1 MPTTTSAGNGAALLR
16 PSRLRRRLAKWGLL
30 PYRMGLGFLIAKQV
44 LILTTRGRV
53 SAKERRTP
61 LWYVS
66 DGDAIY
72 CLSGWGAS
80 SDWWKNLEA
89 DPKAHLQIGRR
100 RWKLRGE
107 VVPEPQEVERILSR
121 FQKKYGHRT
130 VSLFYHLDRLV
141 LVTFPKTPQV

>member
-1 MPTTTSAGNGAALLR
+1 MGKGINPLR
-16 PSRLRRRLAKWGLL
+16 PNWLRRRLAKWPML
-30 PYRMGLGFLIAKQV
+30 PYRMGLGLLIARQV

-66 DGDAIY
+66 DGDNIY

-89 DPKAHLQIGRR
+89 NPRALLQIGRR
-100 RWKLRGE
+100 RRELRGE
-107 VVPEPQEVERILSR
+107 VITEPQRVERILSE
-121 FQKKYGHRT
+121 FQKKYGRRT

-141 LVTFPKTPQV
+141 LVIFPETSQVQDDDR

>member
-1 MPTTTSAGNGAALLR
+1 MGNRIKPLR
-16 PSRLRRRLAKWGLL
+16 PNWLRRRLAKWPLL
-30 PYRMGLGFLIAKQV
+30 PYRMGLGFLIARQV

-53 SAKERRTP
+53 SARERRTP

-66 DGDAIY
+66 DGDNIY

-89 DPKAHLQIGRR
+89 DPKALLQIGMK
-100 RWKLRGE
+100 RWELRGE
-107 VVPEPQEVERILSR
+107 VITEPHRVERILSK
-121 FQKKYGHRT
+121 FQKKYGRRT

-141 LVTFPKTPQV
+141 LAIFPKTSQVQDNDR